1 MGCTMI
7 RVNLLPPKFVW
18 RKMMRKRVRQWICF
32 LGLVTLL
39 FSAWNA
45 SYRVEWW
52 RYNRDLKEIEGAVA
66 PVRQSSMERIELTKK
81 TILIEKKLN
90 QLREIA
96 FEDGTTSTLSVVAKG
111 VLATNNSVQ
120 VQELQVSPSNST
132 STSKSSSQRNY
143 IVSIRGIGAQSDSIT
158 KFMDSLNRSGIFPRV
173 ELRATQELQVKDQ
186 WIQEFQL
193 ECLNNE

>member
-1 MGCTMI
+1 MI

-18 RKMMRKRVRQWICF
+18 QKMMRKRVRHWICF

-52 RYNRDLKEIEGAVA
+52 RYNRDLKEIEEAVA

-132 STSKSSSQRNY
+132 STSKSSSKQNY
-143 IVSIRGIGAQSDSIT
+143 IVSIRESRLRVIQSPNSWT
-158 KFMDSLNRSGIFPRV
+158 
-173 ELRATQELQVKDQ
+173 A
-186 WIQEFQL
+186 
-193 ECLNNE
+193 

>member
-1 MGCTMI
+1 MI

-18 RKMMRKRVRQWICF
+18 QKMMRKRVRHWICF

-52 RYNRDLKEIEGAVA
+52 RHNRDLKEIEEAVA

-132 STSKSSSQRNY
+132 STSKSSSKQNY
-143 IVSIRGIGAQSDSIT
+143 IVSIRGIAAQSDSIT
-158 KFMDSLNRSGIFPRV
+158 KFMDSLNRSGMFPRV

>member
-1 MGCTMI
+1 MI

-143 IVSIRGIGAQSDSIT
+143 IVSIRGIAAQSDSIT

>member
-143 IVSIRGIGAQSDSIT
+143 IVSIRGIAAQSDSIT

>member
-1 MGCTMI
+1 MI